1 MVAREHADQLRKE
14 SNMGLTIH
22 YSLKTEGND
31 AQARN
36 LITALHRTAADLP
49 FKELGDVVE
58 LSGAQCD
65 FNRRDRN
72 DPLRWLL
79 VQSTQSVKLK
89 SDGRSESWI
98 EVAPTRLIAF
108 DTWPGEGCEAANFG
122 LCQYPATIKTPSQ
135 TLPTGLAGWHWSS
148 FCKTQYASDPQ
159 CGGVSNFLRCHLTVV
174 ALLDRAK
181 ELGGLEGVSDEGGF
195 WQQRNLSAL
204 VSEIGSWN
212 EMIAAFGGKLKDLLG
227 DGQTGVQSAIANYP
241 NFEQLEAAG
250 QGQLPAEIHELVRL
264 IGRVG
269 VMAGQSGA
277 SNDAKP

>member
-1 MVAREHADQLRKE
+1 
-14 SNMGLTIH
+14 MGLTIH
-22 YSLKTEGND
+22 YSLKSEGDD

-65 FNRRDRN
+65 FNRRQRN

-79 VQSTQSVKLK
+79 IQSTQSVELK
-89 SDGRSESWI
+89 SENGRQTWI
-98 EVAPTRLIAF
+98 EVTPSRIIAF
-108 DTWPGEGCEAANFG
+108 RTWPGEGCEAANIG
-122 LCQYPATIKTPSQ
+122 LCQYPNTVETP
-135 TLPTGLAGWHWSS
+135 TRIIPTGLSGWHWSS

-159 CGGVSNFLRCHLTVV
+159 CGGVPNFLRCHLAVV

-181 ELGGLEGVSDEGGF
+181 ELGGLERVSDEGGF
-195 WQQRNLSAL
+195 WQQRSLPAL
-204 VSEIGSWN
+204 VAEIGSWN

-227 DGQTGVQSAIANYP
+227 DGPAGVQSAIANYP

-250 QGQLPAEIHELVRL
+250 ESKLPAEIHELVRL

-269 VMAGQSGA
+269 VVAGQSGA